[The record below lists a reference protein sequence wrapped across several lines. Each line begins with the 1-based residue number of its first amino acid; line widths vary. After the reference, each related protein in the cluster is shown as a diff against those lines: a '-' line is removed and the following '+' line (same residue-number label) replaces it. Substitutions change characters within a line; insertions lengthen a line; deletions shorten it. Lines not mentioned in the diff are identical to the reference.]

1 MTEEFSEL
9 LSWADDFK
17 KMGIWANADTPE
29 MVTQA
34 MRFGAEGVGL
44 CRTERQF
51 NTPDRLA
58 LIRQF
63 IMAEDAQARTE
74 AVKNLEKLQRED
86 FIAIFQEM
94 KGKPIIVRLLDL
106 PLHEFLPQEEETAD
120 PRMRE
125 KIKELKEVNP
135 MLGHRG
141 VRVGISYPEIYCMQI
156 DSISEAQEQTGAR
169 VGIMLPQII
178 TLQELLMVK
187 AHCQS
192 RRIRFGVMIETVRAC
207 MRAGKLAQ
215 EADFFS
221 FGTNDL
227 TQATFSFSRED
238 AEKKFLTTYLEKGI
252 LQDNPFAIVDVK
264 GVGRLMQIAIEWA
277 RNEKP
282 HLQIGVC
289 GEHAGEP
296 RSIRFFRGI
305 GVDYLSVSAFKIPVA
320 KLTAAQV
327 EIEKQGI

>member
-1 MTEEFSEL
+1 
-9 LSWADDFK
+9 
-17 KMGIWANADTPE
+17 
-29 MVTQA
+29 
-34 MRFGAEGVGL
+34 
-44 CRTERQF
+44 
-51 NTPDRLA
+51 
-58 LIRQF
+58 
-63 IMAEDAQARTE
+63 
-74 AVKNLEKLQRED
+74 
-86 FIAIFQEM
+86 
-94 KGKPIIVRLLDL
+94 
-106 PLHEFLPQEEETAD
+106 
-120 PRMRE
+120 
-125 KIKELKEVNP
+125 
-135 MLGHRG
+135 
-141 VRVGISYPEIYCMQI
+141 
-156 DSISEAQEQTGAR
+156 
-169 VGIMLPQII
+169 
-178 TLQELLMVK
+178 
-187 AHCQS
+187 
-192 RRIRFGVMIETVRAC
+192 

-264 GVGRLMQIAIEWA
+264 GVGHLMQIAIEWA